1 MYNYIERGR
10 YAVVFAG
17 FTVSDLIEIIQTN
30 DSQINLKSE
39 IFENLNFWKS
49 QFLKISI
56 FENLNFCKSQFE
68 NIIF

>member
-39 IFENLNFWKS
+39 IFENLNF
-49 QFLKISI
+49 
-56 FENLNFCKSQFE
+56 
-68 NIIF
+68 